1 MKYKC
6 GNCGRIA
13 DEKKLPYA
21 EDIHMR
27 LEPGEIYTDRQCP
40 KCGALCYP
48 HETGDRSPMTSG
60 EIEAETQKIQDA
72 IWKLAK
78 RLKRQ
83 GDHAGLWVEPA
94 RDSTVIAGPRGVCV
108 DIGVG
113 RKKEKPCRD

>member
-72 IWKLAK
+72 LWKLAK

-83 GDHAGLWVEPA
+83 GDIALLSIVPAKAATVFIDALHVGVFIGAGQ
-94 RDSTVIAGPRGVCV
+94 
-108 DIGVG
+108 
-113 RKKEKPCRD
+113 KKEKRK